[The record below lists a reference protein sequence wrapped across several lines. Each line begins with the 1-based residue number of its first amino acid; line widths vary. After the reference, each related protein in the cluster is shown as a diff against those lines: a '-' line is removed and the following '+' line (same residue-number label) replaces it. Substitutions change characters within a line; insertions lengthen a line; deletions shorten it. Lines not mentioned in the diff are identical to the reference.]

1 MLLDI
6 LGRYPAAEV
15 LRWIWGGRHG
25 IPEAEDEEG
34 SPRLCAVLE
43 RGLVSD
49 PGDSGRSP
57 RGDPGGGHAHESF
70 GGSFRGGPH
79 ANTLTVGSEDRPRIL
94 FRHVF
99 AGEDQEAF
107 RAIKQQACRAG
118 TGGITPCNRTGE

>member
-1 MLLDI
+1 MLLGI

-15 LRWIWGGRHG
+15 LRWRWGGRHG

-70 GGSFRGGPH
+70 GGSLRGGPH
-79 ANTLTVGSEDRPRIL
+79 ANTLTLP
-94 FRHVF
+94 
-99 AGEDQEAF
+99 
-107 RAIKQQACRAG
+107 AIAQGRSQNVSPVSALKKTSR
-118 TGGITPCNRTGE
+118 RLR